1 MLDRLN
7 EEQKVGLACGVTQLG
22 GSFVMIGSPS

>member
-1 MLDRLN
+1 MDLLN

-22 GSFVMIGSPS
+22 GSFVMVESPS